1 MQATPDIF
9 LGWTRGP
16 GGRDFYFRQLWDM
29 KGSVDV
35 ATLRPPGL
43 GFYGG
48 ICAESLARAHAR
60 SGDSVAITAYLGTSD
75 TFDAA
80 VADFSEAYADQNDK
94 DYAAFQKA
102 IADGAIA
109 TAPG

>member
-29 KGSVDV
+29 KGSVDI

-43 GFYGG
+43 GVLRRPVRPVAG
-48 ICAESLARAHAR
+48 ARAR
-60 SGDSVAITAYLGTSD
+60 P
-75 TFDAA
+75 
-80 VADFSEAYADQNDK
+80 QR
-94 DYAAFQKA
+94 
-102 IADGAIA
+102 
-109 TAPG
+109 